1 MSPLDTWYMV
11 VGAFLVSMAIVGPV
25 VERLPFTPAIAYL
38 AAGYALSF
46 GGLGLHKL
54 DPVADAEM
62 LRVLSEVAVAISLFA
77 VGLKLRVPLTWAAWQ
92 VPLRL
97 ALPAMVLTILP
108 LSLVGWLAFQL
119 PFGLA
124 LALAA
129 CLAPTDP
136 VLGGD
141 VHVAQP
147 GDRDRV
153 RFGVTAEG
161 GINDGLAMPAVL
173 LGLGL
178 AGRHDLG
185 SNMLHWLAVEVLW
198 FIAGGI
204 AIGWLVG
211 TAVGRCVLYVR
222 RTRQLAAGLE
232 EFLGFGVI
240 GLAFGLAGVAL
251 ASEFLAVFAA
261 GLALR
266 QVERRASIES
276 RVEASAAI
284 APGTDPALATDPD
297 LAAAHMAHTL
307 LAFNT
312 QAEHIAELAVVMV
325 IGALLANVRFD
336 PAALGLATFLFV
348 VARPAAVAITLTGSG
363 SRPAQTR
370 LIAWFGI
377 RGVGSLYYLAYALQ
391 AGLIIGPNAHTLAS
405 TVLIVVATSIIIHGV
420 SATPLM
426 HAYHARLRRNSM
438 RRHGD

>member
-1 MSPLDTWYMV
+1 MSPLDSWYTV
-11 VGAFLVSMAIVGPV
+11 VGAFLVSMALIGPI

-38 AAGYALSF
+38 LAGYALSL
-46 GGLGLHKL
+46 GGLGLHRL
-54 DPVADAEM
+54 DPVADAAL
-62 LRVLSEVAVAISLFA
+62 LRVLTEIAVAISLFA

-108 LSLVGWLAFQL
+108 LAGLAWLAFKL

-136 VLGGD
+136 VLGAD

-185 SNMLHWLAVEVLW
+185 PGAMHWLGVEVLW
-198 FIAGGI
+198 FIVAGT

-211 TAVGRCVLYVR
+211 SGVGLGVLYLR
-222 RTRQLAAGLE
+222 RKRQLAVGLE

-240 GLAFGLAGVAL
+240 GLSFGLAGFAL
-251 ASEFLAVFAA
+251 ASEFLAVFTA
-261 GLALR
+261 GLAMR

-276 RVEASAAI
+276 RIDPAEAV
-284 APGTDPALATDPD
+284 APGLDREKAIDPD
-297 LAAAHMAHTL
+297 LAAAHLAHTL

-325 IGALLANVRFD
+325 VGALLANVRFD
-336 PAALGLATFLFV
+336 PAALGLAGFLFIA
-348 VARPAAVAITLTGSG
+348 ARPAAVAVSLAGSG
-363 SRPAQTR
+363 SLPAQTR

-377 RGVGSLYYLAYALQ
+377 RGVGSLYYLAFALQ
-391 AGLIIGPNAHTLAS
+391 NGTLIGPDAHTLSAA
-405 TVLIVVATSIIIHGV
+405 VLIVVAASIVIHGV

-426 HAYHARLRRNSM
+426 HAYHARLRHNG
-438 RRHGD
+438 RRRGD